1 VAKVN
6 CQTCH
11 QGVNKPYGGAS
22 MAKDYPELQRAKPL
36 PAAADAAAEGA
47 AATATEATTT
57 AGDAGTVVPA
67 QAAPVAAATASRD
80 AGQG

>member
-1 VAKVN
+1 
-6 CQTCH
+6 
-11 QGVNKPYGGAS
+11 VNKPYGGAS

-36 PAAADAAAEGA
+36 PVPAAADAAAEGA